1 MILRPL
7 RTTLVLVAML
17 LFAGA
22 LVWRSAR
29 VQLWEGRDWHARA
42 QRQHY
47 ATAEMPARRGNI
59 YDVGAIPLAQ
69 SREMVALAVAPRE
82 LRDPRAAARALG
94 TLGLSRGWVTRATDT
109 RRAWVELPGLYLPGE
124 IAVLASMVG
133 IYPRP
138 AVERVYTQ
146 RDATRRVVGH
156 LDRDGAGIGGIEL
169 ALDSL
174 LAGRAGT
181 AVVVRDARG
190 VRFEAVLDTSVAP
203 QAGHDIVLTISQ
215 ELQEIAQRALA
226 DAVTRMRASGGD
238 IVVLDPHTGE
248 IRAMASVRTGSATSG
263 SPVLSEPFEPGST
276 IKPLFIAALLE
287 RDRARLN
294 EMIDTENGVYTV
306 DGRTIR
312 DIHRARELSLRDVIR
327 HSSNIG
333 IVKAASRLTPREHF
347 ETLRDFGFGT
357 PTGVVFPSEARGL
370 LYPPARWSRQS
381 AASLAMGYEV
391 SVTPLQLAAAYGVF
405 ANGGMLVEPTLVREV
420 RAPDGR
426 VRFRHVPRVVRRV
439 IDPANA
445 EQVRMLLIDAVQSGT
460 GTGAGLGRFA
470 VAGKTGTAR
479 RAGPGGR
486 YDAGSYTASFVGM
499 FPADQPQYVILVKL
513 DNPAGEYYG
522 GRTAAPVSRAVLEAA
537 IAARDAALDRRALVR
552 SANGTTAGQERS
564 ATGPAPQ
571 TRPRPGSGSAPYVF
585 TLVDEPAEPKAAQ
598 PPRQIPDVRGMS
610 LRDATRTLH
619 RAGFRVQVNRFGVS
633 GGTVPEAGT
642 LAQPG
647 SLVRVVTK

>member
-1 MILRPL
+1 MLRPL
-7 RTTLVLVAML
+7 RTTLVLIAML

-29 VQLWEGRDWHARA
+29 IQLWEGRAWHAKA

-82 LRDPRAAARALG
+82 LRDPSATTRALG
-94 TLGLSRGWVTRATDT
+94 ALGLSRGWVARATDT

-124 IAVLASMVG
+124 IAALTSMPG

-156 LDRDGAGIGGIEL
+156 LDRDGGGVGGIEL

-203 QAGHDIVLTISQ
+203 QPGHDIVLTISQ
-215 ELQEIAQRALA
+215 ELQEIAQRALT
-226 DAVTRMRASGGD
+226 DAVTRMRATGGD

-248 IRAMASVRTGSATSG
+248 IRAMASVRNGGASAG

-276 IKPLFIAALLE
+276 IKPLFIAALL
-287 RDRARLN
+287 DRSRASLD
-294 EMIDTENGVYTV
+294 EMIDTENGVYMV

-333 IVKAASRLTPREHF
+333 IVKAAGRLTPREQF

-357 PTGVVFPSEARGL
+357 PTGVVFPSEARGQ

-391 SVTPLQLAAAYGVF
+391 SLTPLQLAAAYGVF
-405 ANGGMLVEPTLVREV
+405 ANGGLLVEPTLIREI
-420 RAPDGR
+420 RAPNGR
-426 VRFRHVPRVVRRV
+426 ALFRHAPRVVRRV
-439 IDPANA
+439 IDPATA
-445 EQVRMLLIDAVQSGT
+445 DTVRMLLIDAVQSGT
-460 GTGAGLGRFA
+460 GSGAGLGRFA

-479 RAGPGGR
+479 RAGAGGR

-537 IAARDAALDRRALVR
+537 IAARDAALDRRALAR
-552 SANGTTAGQERS
+552 SANRSTTGEQRAGPVRAERS
-564 ATGPAPQ
+564 
-571 TRPRPGSGSAPYVF
+571 RPGNGSAPYVF
-585 TLVDEPAEPKAAQ
+585 TLVEKSAESAAAQ
-598 PPRQIPDVRGMS
+598 PPRQVPHVRGMS
-610 LRDATRTLH
+610 LRDATRALH
-619 RAGFRVQVNRFGVS
+619 RAGFRVEVSRFGVCE
-633 GGTVPEAGT
+633 GTIPEAGT
-642 LAQPG
+642 LARPG
-647 SLVRVVTK
+647 SLVRVVTR

>member
-1 MILRPL
+1 MLRAR
-7 RTTLVLVAML
+7 RTTLVLLSML

-29 VQLWEGRDWHARA
+29 VQIWEGRDWHARA

-47 ATAEMPARRGNI
+47 ATANMPARRGNI
-59 YDVGAIPLAQ
+59 YDVRAIPLAQ

-82 LRDPRAAARALG
+82 LKDVGATARALAA
-94 TLGLSRGWVTRATDT
+94 LGLSRGWVARATDT

-124 IAVLASMVG
+124 INALASIVG

-146 RDATRRVVGH
+146 REATRRVVGH
-156 LDRDGAGIGGIEL
+156 LDRDGIGVGGMEL

-203 QAGHDIVLTISQ
+203 QAGHDLVLTISQ
-215 ELQEIAQRALA
+215 ELQEISQRALA
-226 DAVTRMRASGGD
+226 DAVSRMSASGGD
-238 IVVLDPHTGE
+238 IVVLDPNSGE
-248 IRAMASVRTGSATSG
+248 IRAMASIRRGGSSSG

-276 IKPLFIAALLE
+276 LKPLFIAALLD
-287 RDRARLN
+287 RDRARLD
-294 EMIDTENGVYTV
+294 EMIDTENGLYTV

-333 IVKAASRLTPREHF
+333 IVKAASRLTPREQF

-357 PTGVVFPSEARGL
+357 PTGVVFPSEARGQ

-405 ANGGMLVEPTLVREV
+405 ANGGRLIEPTLIREV
-420 RAPDGR
+420 RSPDGR
-426 VRFRHVPRVVRRV
+426 VRFRHSPRVVRQV
-439 IDPANA
+439 IDPENA
-445 EQVRMLLIDAVQSGT
+445 ELVRMLLIDAVQSGT
-460 GTGAGLGRFA
+460 GIGAGLGRFA

-479 RAGPGGR
+479 RAGAGGR

-537 IAARDAALDRRALVR
+537 IAARDAALDRRALARSADGAKIESERTASVPVREARVR
-552 SANGTTAGQERS
+552 SGD
-564 ATGPAPQ
+564 
-571 TRPRPGSGSAPYVF
+571 GSTPYVF
-585 TLVDEPAEPKAAQ
+585 TLGDDPVEPAAAP
-598 PPRQIPDVRGMS
+598 PPRQVPDVRGMS

-619 RAGFRVQVNRFGVS
+619 RAGFRVHINRFGASV
-633 GGTVPEAGT
+633 GTVPESGT
-642 LAQPG
+642 LARPG
-647 SLVRVVTK
+647 SLVRVVTR